1 MQDTAG
7 SVIGFLR
14 GLTKTE
20 TLNIE
25 EGRED
30 RTCADTRQPGSAQW
44 SLPLLRRAPV
54 SVKSG
59 LGGGGQQKG
68 KVSSCGS

>member
-1 MQDTAG
+1 MGALSRAPTRGGG

-14 GLTKTE
+14 FPE

-30 RTCADTRQPGSAQW
+30 RTCADTRQPGSAV
-44 SLPLLRRAPV
+44 LNVALL
-54 SVKSG
+54 
-59 LGGGGQQKG
+59 
-68 KVSSCGS
+68 C